1 MADVDAASPPRRSLI
16 ARLWGL
22 IMFLLV
28 AGALASSAY
37 LLARLRREE
46 AARAALAT
54 QVAAIEPRFE
64 QFKSAVR
71 DVGKQ
76 LSTTVFQQVDLGA
89 SGWQP
94 IAGGFY
100 VIDLAVSPTDNG
112 MRISGKIVNPTTVVH
127 ETAQFSVRIDEHR
140 ATFALV
146 KAPPGVAQPFEV
158 TLSGVSPGSAKK
170 AFFALDSSTI
180 NFSSST
186 TRKRSNG
193 DPLDTDKLLK

>member
-1 MADVDAASPPRRSLI
+1 
-16 ARLWGL
+16 
-22 IMFLLV
+22 MFLLV
-28 AGALASSAY
+28 VGALASSAY
-37 LLARLRREE
+37 LYVRLRREE
-46 AARAALAT
+46 AARVALAG
-54 QVAAIEPRFE
+54 QVTAFGPRFE

-76 LSTTVFQQVDLGA
+76 LSTTVFQEVDLGA
-89 SGWQP
+89 TGWQP

-100 VIDLAVSPTDNG
+100 VVDLSVSPTDKG
-112 MRISGKIVNPTTVVH
+112 MRISGKVVNPTSVVH

-140 ATFALV
+140 GTFALV

-158 TLSGVSPGSAKK
+158 TLTGVSPGSGRK

-186 TRKRSNG
+186 TRKHANG
-193 DPLDTDKLLK
+193 EPLDTDKLLK

>member
-1 MADVDAASPPRRSLI
+1 MADPSPPKRSLI
-16 ARLWGL
+16 WRLWGV
-22 IMFLLV
+22 IMFVLV

-37 LLARLRREE
+37 LYGRLRREE
-46 AARAALAT
+46 AARATLAT
-54 QVAAIEPRFE
+54 EVAAFGPRFE

-76 LSTTVFQQVDLGA
+76 LSTTVFQEVDLGA
-89 SGWQP
+89 TGWQP
-94 IAGGFY
+94 IQGGFY
-100 VIDLAVSPTDNG
+100 VIDLSVVPAGKGT
-112 MRISGKIVNPTTVVH
+112 RISGKIVNPTSVVH
-127 ETAQFSVRIDEHR
+127 DDAHFSVRIDEHR

-146 KAPPGVAQPFEV
+146 KVPPGIAQPFEV
-158 TLSGVSPGSAKK
+158 TLAGVSPGSAKK

-186 TRKRSNG
+186 TRKRGAG